1 MPISSISV
9 YNSYSSAAD
18 QLMTSQDHET
28 IILKLD
34 ALIQETRLLIEKV
47 EQHGLDQ
54 TQPKDYDQ
62 LLTILGKAVNQQREH
77 TIQMLNKE

>member
-1 MPISSISV
+1 
-9 YNSYSSAAD
+9 
-18 QLMTSQDHET
+18 MTSQDHENV
-28 IILKLD
+28 ILKLD

-54 TQPKDYDQ
+54 AQPEDYDQ
-62 LLTILGKAVNQQREH
+62 LLAILGSAVRQQREH

>member
-1 MPISSISV
+1 MPSSSISV
-9 YNSYSSAAD
+9 CNSYSSAAD

-28 IILKLD
+28 VILKLD

-54 TQPKDYDQ
+54 TQPEDYDQ
-62 LLTILGKAVNQQREH
+62 LLTILEKAVSQQREH
-77 TIQMLNKE
+77 TMLMINKE